1 MPTMKKILILLV
13 LPLALAG
20 CSSTITNLTPSRFTR
35 TSDGTYR
42 VEAAWTTTEQTI
54 RPETIKPSVL
64 VGLES
69 YPMHPEPVVS
79 DRWEAFVPV
88 PAGENLI
95 HYQFR
100 FDFMRNAIPTP
111 APDNRLSATYSLQI
125 VDKPADAK

>member
-1 MPTMKKILILLV
+1 MKKIYMLLL

-20 CSSTITNLTPSRFTR
+20 CSSSITNLTPGRLVR
-35 TSDGTYR
+35 NSDGTCR
-42 VEAAWTTTEQTI
+42 VEAAWRSTERTI
-54 RPETIKPSVL
+54 RPETIKPSVM

-69 YPMHPEPVVS
+69 YPMHPELVVS

-88 PAGENLI
+88 PADQKLT

-100 FDFMRNAIPTP
+100 FDFIRNGIPK
-111 APDNRLSATYSLQI
+111 AVADSKLSATYTLEI